1 MIAPRSSNMLT
12 DNDVNPLLRQPFWSE
27 YMYEKKPFGSVI
39 IIIIIVIIIIIII
52 IYVFIVDQ

>member
-1 MIAPRSSNMLT
+1 MLT

-27 YMYEKKPFGSVI
+27 HMYEKKPFGSV
-39 IIIIIVIIIIIII
+39 IIIIVIIIIIII